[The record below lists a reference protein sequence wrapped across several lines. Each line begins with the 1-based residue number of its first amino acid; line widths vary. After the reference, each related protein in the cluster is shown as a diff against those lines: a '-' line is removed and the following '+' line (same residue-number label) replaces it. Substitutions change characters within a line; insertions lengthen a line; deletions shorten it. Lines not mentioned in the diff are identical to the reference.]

1 MIDLHFDLL
10 TKLYT
15 SYLENDFT
23 FIEEF
28 SKNFN
33 KDNVSGVIANMCF
46 MSKKEME
53 EEYSKH
59 YFDDSVSVV
68 EMFMISK
75 QLIEEY
81 LDSDINYIM
90 SIEGCDYVDINDLD
104 TLKELGLKAI
114 VPVWNEKNRYGSGN
128 RSDIGLTK
136 EGVKFIWHAFELGLG
151 VDLSHANKN
160 TFDDIIEVARI
171 AASTELEP
179 IIYASHSNCYSLCD
193 RDRNLTDEQ
202 LLKIK
207 ELDGV
212 VGLFSNRGFV
222 YRDSFKNKTD
232 NELVKDK
239 YLEHIKHLENLFG
252 GIDNICLS
260 TDDMTF
266 CGDKDPD
273 YNLCPIFDYSKINK
287 SLTSLLGK
295 EYTEEEIYKLM
306 YGNANKLFDRINKK
320 ERGNYYVKRK

>member
-23 FIEEF
+23 FIKEF
-28 SKNFN
+28 VKNYN
-33 KDNVSGVIANMCF
+33 KDNVTGVIANMCF
-46 MSKKEME
+46 MSKSEME

-68 EMFMISK
+68 DMFLVSK
-75 QLIEEY
+75 MLLEEY
-81 LDSDINYIM
+81 LDSDIKYIL

-151 VDLSHANKN
+151 VDLSHANKK
-160 TFDDIIEVARI
+160 TFDDIIDVAKI
-171 AASTELEP
+171 AASTELDP

-222 YRDSFKNKTD
+222 YKDSFKNKTD
-232 NELVKDK
+232 NELVKER
-239 YLEHIKHLENLFG
+239 YLSHIKHVENLFG

-266 CGDKDPD
+266 CSDKDPD
-273 YNLCPIFDYSKINK
+273 YKLCPIFNYSSIKNDLLTLLSKEYSKEDINK
-287 SLTSLLGK
+287 LL
-295 EYTEEEIYKLM
+295 YK
-306 YGNANKLFDRINKK
+306 NAMKLFNRINKK
-320 ERGNYYVKRK
+320 ERVSEYVKRK

>member
-81 LDSDINYIM
+81 IDSDIKYIM

-160 TFDDIIEVARI
+160 TFDDIIKVAKI

-222 YRDSFKNKTD
+222 YKDSFKNKTD
-232 NELVKDK
+232 NELVKDR
-239 YLEHIKHLENLFG
+239 YLSHIKHLENLFG

>member
-15 SYLENDFT
+15 SYLEKDFT

-33 KDNVSGVIANMCF
+33 KYNVSGVIANMCF

-81 LDSDINYIM
+81 IDSDIKYIM

-114 VPVWNEKNRYGSGN
+114 VPVWNEKNRLGSGN

-136 EGVKFIWHAFELGLG
+136 EGVKFIWHAFELGLC
-151 VDLSHANKN
+151 VDLSHANKK
-160 TFDDIIEVARI
+160 TFDDIIDVARI

-207 ELDGV
+207 ELNGV

-222 YRDSFKNKTD
+222 YKDSFKNKTD
-232 NELVKDK
+232 NELVKNK
-239 YLEHIKHLENLFG
+239 YLEHIRHLENLFG

-273 YNLCPIFDYSKINK
+273 YNLCPIFNYSSIKNDLTTLLSKEYSK
-287 SLTSLLGK
+287 
-295 EYTEEEIYKLM
+295 EEIDKLL
-306 YGNANKLFDRINKK
+306 YRNAMKLFDRINKK

>member
-81 LDSDINYIM
+81 IDSDIKYIM

-160 TFDDIIEVARI
+160 TFDDIIEVAKI
-171 AASTELEP
+171 AESTELEP

-222 YRDSFKNKTD
+222 YKDSFKNKTD
-232 NELVKDK
+232 NELVKDR

>member
-33 KDNVSGVIANMCF
+33 KYNVSGVIANMCF

-68 EMFMISK
+68 EMFLVSK
-75 QLIEEY
+75 MLLEEY
-81 LDSDINYIM
+81 LDIDSYIM

-114 VPVWNEKNRYGSGN
+114 VPVWNEKNRLGSGN

-151 VDLSHANKN
+151 ADLSHANKN
-160 TFDDIIEVARI
+160 TFDDIIDVARI

-207 ELDGV
+207 ELNGV

-222 YRDSFKNKTD
+222 HKDSFKNKTD

-239 YLEHIKHLENLFG
+239 YLSHIKHLENLFG

-273 YNLCPIFDYSKINK
+273 YNLCPIFNYSTIKNDLVTLLSKEYSKEDIDK
-287 SLTSLLGK
+287 LL
-295 EYTEEEIYKLM
+295 
-306 YGNANKLFDRINKK
+306 YGNAMKLFNRINKK

>member
-33 KDNVSGVIANMCF
+33 KYNVSGVIANMCF

-81 LDSDINYIM
+81 IDSDIKYIM

-114 VPVWNEKNRYGSGN
+114 VPVWNEKNRLGSGN

-151 VDLSHANKN
+151 VDLSHANKK
-160 TFDDIIEVARI
+160 TFDDIIDVARI

-207 ELDGV
+207 ELNGV

-222 YRDSFKNKTD
+222 YKDSFKNKTD
-232 NELVKDK
+232 NELVKNK
-239 YLEHIKHLENLFG
+239 YLEHIRHLENLFG

-273 YNLCPIFDYSKINK
+273 YNLCPIFNYSSIKNDLTTLLSKEYSK
-287 SLTSLLGK
+287 
-295 EYTEEEIYKLM
+295 EEIDKLL
-306 YGNANKLFDRINKK
+306 YRNAMKLFDRINKK

>member
-23 FIEEF
+23 FIDEF

-59 YFDDSVSVV
+59 YFNDSVSVV

-81 LDSDINYIM
+81 IDSDIKYIM

-160 TFDDIIEVARI
+160 TFDDIIEVAKI

-222 YRDSFKNKTD
+222 YKDSFKNKTD
-232 NELVKDK
+232 NELVKDR
-239 YLEHIKHLENLFG
+239 YLGHIKHLENLFG

>member
-33 KDNVSGVIANMCF
+33 KYNVSGVIANMCF

-81 LDSDINYIM
+81 IDSDIKYIM

-114 VPVWNEKNRYGSGN
+114 VPVWNEKNRLGSGN

-151 VDLSHANKN
+151 VDLSHANKK
-160 TFDDIIEVARI
+160 TFDDIIDVARI

-202 LLKIK
+202 LLKMK
-207 ELDGV
+207 ELNGV

-222 YRDSFKNKTD
+222 YKDSFKNKTD

-239 YLEHIKHLENLFG
+239 YLSHIKHLENLFG

-273 YNLCPIFDYSKINK
+273 YNLCPIFNYSTIKNDLVTLLSKEYSKEDIDK
-287 SLTSLLGK
+287 LL
-295 EYTEEEIYKLM
+295 
-306 YGNANKLFDRINKK
+306 YGNAMKLFNRINKK

>member
-33 KDNVSGVIANMCF
+33 KYNVGGVIANMCF

-53 EEYSKH
+53 EEYSKN

-68 EMFMISK
+68 EMFLVSK
-75 QLIEEY
+75 MLLEEY
-81 LDSDINYIM
+81 LDSDIKYIM

-160 TFDDIIEVARI
+160 TFDDIIEVAKI

-222 YRDSFKNKTD
+222 YKDSFKNKTD
-232 NELVKDK
+232 NELVKDR

-306 YGNANKLFDRINKK
+306 YENANKLFDRINKK

>member
-33 KDNVSGVIANMCF
+33 KYNVSGVIANMCF

-81 LDSDINYIM
+81 IDSDIKYIM

-114 VPVWNEKNRYGSGN
+114 VPVWNEKNRLGSGN

-151 VDLSHANKN
+151 VDLSHANKK
-160 TFDDIIEVARI
+160 TFDDIIDVARI

-207 ELDGV
+207 ELNGV

-222 YRDSFKNKTD
+222 YKDSFKNKTD

-239 YLEHIKHLENLFG
+239 YLSHIKHLENLFG

-273 YNLCPIFDYSKINK
+273 YNLCPIFNYSTIKNDLVTLLSKEYSKEDIDK
-287 SLTSLLGK
+287 LL
-295 EYTEEEIYKLM
+295 
-306 YGNANKLFDRINKK
+306 YGNAMKLFNRINKK

>member
-33 KDNVSGVIANMCF
+33 KYNVSGVIANMCF

-81 LDSDINYIM
+81 IDSDIKYIM

-114 VPVWNEKNRYGSGN
+114 VPVWNEKNRLGSGN

-160 TFDDIIEVARI
+160 TFDDIIDVARI

-207 ELDGV
+207 ELNGV

-222 YRDSFKNKTD
+222 YKDSFKNKTD
-232 NELVKDK
+232 NELVNDK
-239 YLEHIKHLENLFG
+239 YLSHIKHLENLFG

-273 YNLCPIFDYSKINK
+273 YNLCPIFNYSTIKNDLVTLLSKEYSKEDIDE
-287 SLTSLLGK
+287 LL
-295 EYTEEEIYKLM
+295 

-320 ERGNYYVKRK
+320 EIGNYYVKRK

>member
-59 YFDDSVSVV
+59 YF
-68 EMFMISK
+68 EISK

-81 LDSDINYIM
+81 IDSDIKYIM

-160 TFDDIIEVARI
+160 TFDDIIEVAKI

-222 YRDSFKNKTD
+222 YKDSFKNKTD
-232 NELVKDK
+232 NELVKDR

>member
-81 LDSDINYIM
+81 IYSDIKYIM

-160 TFDDIIEVARI
+160 TFDDIIEVAKI

-179 IIYASHSNCYSLCD
+179 TIYASHSNCYSLCD

-222 YRDSFKNKTD
+222 YKDSFQNKTD
-232 NELVKDK
+232 NGLVKDR

-287 SLTSLLGK
+287 SLASLLGK

>member
-33 KDNVSGVIANMCF
+33 KYNVSGVIANMCF

-81 LDSDINYIM
+81 IDSDIKYIM

-114 VPVWNEKNRYGSGN
+114 VPVWNEKNRLGSGN

-160 TFDDIIEVARI
+160 TFDDIIDVARI

-207 ELDGV
+207 ELNGV

-222 YRDSFKNKTD
+222 YKDSFKNKTD
-232 NELVKDK
+232 NELVNDR
-239 YLEHIKHLENLFG
+239 YLAHIKHLESLFG

-273 YNLCPIFDYSKINK
+273 YNLCPIFNYSTIKNDLVTLLSKEYSKEDIDE
-287 SLTSLLGK
+287 LL
-295 EYTEEEIYKLM
+295 

-320 ERGNYYVKRK
+320 EIGNYYVKRK

>member
-28 SKNFN
+28 SRNFN

-81 LDSDINYIM
+81 IDSDIKCIM

-160 TFDDIIEVARI
+160 TFDDIIEVAKI

-222 YRDSFKNKTD
+222 YKDSFKNKTD
-232 NELVKDK
+232 NELVKDR

>member
-59 YFDDSVSVV
+59 YFNDSVSVV

-81 LDSDINYIM
+81 IDSDIKYIM

-151 VDLSHANKN
+151 VDLSHANKK
-160 TFDDIIEVARI
+160 TFDDIIDVARI

-207 ELDGV
+207 ELDGI
-212 VGLFSNRGFV
+212 VGIFSNRGFV
-222 YRDSFKNKTD
+222 YKDSFKNKID
-232 NELVKDK
+232 NELVKER
-239 YLEHIKHLENLFG
+239 YLSHIKHVENLFG

-273 YNLCPIFDYSKINK
+273 YNLCPIFNYSSIKNDLLTLLSKEYSKEDINK
-287 SLTSLLGK
+287 LL
-295 EYTEEEIYKLM
+295 
-306 YGNANKLFDRINKK
+306 YGNAMKLFNRINKK
-320 ERGNYYVKRK
+320 ERVSEYVKRK

>member
-23 FIEEF
+23 FIDEF

-59 YFDDSVSVV
+59 YFNDSVSVV

-81 LDSDINYIM
+81 IDSDIKYIM

-160 TFDDIIEVARI
+160 TFDDIIEVAKI

-222 YRDSFKNKTD
+222 YKDSFKNKTD
-232 NELVKDK
+232 NELVKDR

>member
-33 KDNVSGVIANMCF
+33 KYNVSGVIANMCF
-46 MSKKEME
+46 MSKNEME

-68 EMFMISK
+68 EMFLVSK
-75 QLIEEY
+75 MLLEEY
-81 LDSDINYIM
+81 LDIDSYIM

-114 VPVWNEKNRYGSGN
+114 VPVWNEKNRLGSGN

-151 VDLSHANKN
+151 ADLSHANKN
-160 TFDDIIEVARI
+160 TFDDIIDVARI

-179 IIYASHSNCYSLCD
+179 IIYASNSNCYSLCD

-207 ELDGV
+207 ELNGV

-222 YRDSFKNKTD
+222 YKDSFKNKTD

-239 YLEHIKHLENLFG
+239 YLSHIKHLENLFG

-266 CGDKDPD
+266 CGDKYPD
-273 YNLCPIFDYSKINK
+273 YNLCPIFNYSSIKNDLLTLLSKEYSKEDIDK
-287 SLTSLLGK
+287 LL
-295 EYTEEEIYKLM
+295 
-306 YGNANKLFDRINKK
+306 YGNAMKLFNRINKK

>member
-23 FIEEF
+23 FIDEF

-59 YFDDSVSVV
+59 YFNDSVSVV

-81 LDSDINYIM
+81 IDSDIKYIM

-114 VPVWNEKNRYGSGN
+114 VPVWNEKNKYGSGN

-160 TFDDIIEVARI
+160 TFDDIIEVAKI

-222 YRDSFKNKTD
+222 YKDSFKNKTD
-232 NELVKDK
+232 NELVKDR

>member
-33 KDNVSGVIANMCF
+33 KYNVSGVIANMCF

-68 EMFMISK
+68 EMFLVSK
-75 QLIEEY
+75 MLLEEY
-81 LDSDINYIM
+81 LDIDSYIM

-114 VPVWNEKNRYGSGN
+114 VPVWNEKNRLGSGN

-160 TFDDIIEVARI
+160 TFDDIIEVAKI

-207 ELDGV
+207 ELNGV

-222 YRDSFKNKTD
+222 YKDSFKNKTD
-232 NELVKDK
+232 NELVKDR
-239 YLEHIKHLENLFG
+239 YLEHIKHLDTLFG

-266 CGDKDPD
+266 ASDKDPD
-273 YNLCPIFDYSKINK
+273 YALCPIFDYSRIKKDLIQLI
-287 SLTSLLGK
+287 SK
-295 EYTEEEIYKLM
+295 EYTEEEAYKIM
-306 YGNANKLFDRINKK
+306 YGNASKLFERINHK
-320 ERGNYYVKRK
+320 ERGIEYVKRK